1 MIACASQ
8 TEEVLRNFMGIVL
21 GVDNIETEALGTH
34 MSFPMKDD
42 IIRSILELNAPS
54 ASFVDEVDDIL
65 DDIRDAMQLRNI
77 VAHNEF
83 AIHPETAE
91 IFSLRIKARGS
102 LQSELKKVTAEEL
115 LETADQIY
123 RAGMSLQDFMLKNHL
138 GPRFR
143 EGPLREPLNRGR
155 KARQARR
162 DEHGANY

>member
-1 MIACASQ
+1 
-8 TEEVLRNFMGIVL
+8 MGIVL

-143 EGPLREPLNRGR
+143 RTSPRASESRTKS
-155 KARQARR
+155 KASPARLSTVPII
-162 DEHGANY
+162 EMEA